1 MKPKNLDEGAA
12 PVMVSEGISAEDHY
26 PRYLAAKKSV
36 DDRALNRPVWQRLQQ
51 QLRARPGSKPLRI
64 LELGAGI
71 GTMIERVVD
80 WGLVTGDT
88 VYLAVDREPA
98 HLQAARR
105 RLSDWAEQR
114 GDRLVWRSEEKG
126 RLRLAQGEVT
136 LTLQVTGV
144 EELAG
149 QSGPAEFDLLIAH
162 ALLDLVD
169 FRALLSRLLPRLKA
183 GCLLYLSC
191 NFDGETVFLPEYPGR
206 NESIILERY
215 HASMDA
221 RVAGASR
228 TGRHLLDFLCRAGL
242 PVLAAGSSDWVVHP
256 IAGQY
261 PGDEA
266 FFLQMMIAT
275 VAEELAK
282 AEPPDGLAAWSAA
295 RRQQLTR
302 GELIFLARHLD
313 LLAEKQLP

>member
-1 MKPKNLDEGAA
+1 MD
-12 PVMVSEGISAEDHY
+12 SEGFCPEDYY

-51 QLRARPGSKPLRI
+51 QLEARTGSGPLRI

-71 GTMIERVVD
+71 GTMLERVVD
-80 WGLVTGDT
+80 WGLISGDI
-88 VYLAVDREPA
+88 VYVAVDREPA

-105 RLSDWAEQR
+105 RLSDWAKQR
-114 GDRLVWRSEEKG
+114 EDRLVWGSEENG
-126 RLRLAQGEVT
+126 RLRLPQGEIT
-136 LTLQVTGV
+136 LTLQATGV

-169 FRALLSRLLPRLKA
+169 FRALLPRLLPRLKT
-183 GCLLYLSC
+183 GGLLYSSC
-191 NFDGETVFLPEYPGR
+191 NFDGETIFLPEYSGPT
-206 NESIILERY
+206 ESIILERY

-228 TGRHLLDFLCRAGL
+228 TGRRLLDFLCRAGL

-256 IAGQY
+256 ITGKY

-282 AEPPDGLAAWSAA
+282 SEPPAGLAAWAEA
-295 RRQQLTR
+295 RRQQLAR

-313 LLAEKQLP
+313 LLAEKLMP